1 MQERCLE
8 TPCYDWPEDNF
19 GSLFLSGCR
28 YVCGDGII
36 TPYGA
41 RGFNE
46 SLTTSHDDGEEDE
59 DEFEDTGSGDGESD
73 LDIPKGRKKRQ
84 TNMTDRILEPPHLC
98 FPKDGNV
105 VCHVYTQFS
114 EQLAVNVTLEPSPE
128 LLIAS
133 DWCRYRLSGA
143 VKCHQPQ
150 HDHTCKI
157 VCDLD
162 DPYSRSDSLLTVS
175 QCRHTIG
182 DPELTFWSY
191 LILRSIADIFPT
203 TALALLISCLAVGTR
218 ETPHF
223 MCRPL
228 VFGAIGFGLF
238 PLIADIAFAVLP
250 SELDEYFINF
260 GSFGILSLISTL
272 ILIFNRSLPLS
283 PVDYHLHS
291 GTGQLTLQGAGG
303 ETAALMVILML
314 LGIFWSALD
323 SYFPWFVLS
332 ASMIPCILLLYFAG
346 SVVEYCG
353 HSNLLITAFTF
364 YIIRYTGLLL
374 FTNEIWLGLLGV
386 LEIFTIVMSWS
397 TAILYLRHL
406 VPRHL
411 TVTGQALAVIAFF
424 CLGRCLGSVVGGLLG
439 EDSHKLSYWV
449 HKSCT
454 LYKVGAVTATIIAS
468 VYFIVYHCCLKPWCL
483 KQNKYDR
490 YRNPQVT
497 VQGTNSNGT
506 YTPLKVYNQDNKGP
520 AKGEQ
525 IRY

>member
-28 YVCGDGII
+28 YVCGDGVIKQ
-36 TPYGA
+36 YGIQ
-41 RGFNE
+41 GFNE
-46 SLTTSHDDGEEDE
+46 SEPGITDDDEGSGE
-59 DEFEDTGSGDGESD
+59 TGSGDTGNYD
-73 LDIPKGRKKRQ
+73 DYPPLHRKKRQ
-84 TNMTDRILEPPHLC
+84 TMTDRILEPPHLC
-98 FPKDGNV
+98 FPKDGNTI
-105 VCHVYTQFS
+105 CHVYTQYS
-114 EQLAVNVTLEPSPE
+114 EQLVVNVTLKPSPD
-128 LLIAS
+128 LLLEN
-133 DWCRYRLSGA
+133 DWCRYKVEGT

-150 HDHTCKI
+150 NDHTCKI

-162 DPYSRSDSLLTVS
+162 NPYSRSDSLLTVS

-191 LILRSIADIFPT
+191 LILRSVADIFPT
-203 TALALLISCLAVGTR
+203 TALALLISCLVVGTR
-218 ETPHF
+218 ETPQF
-223 MCRPL
+223 ICRPL
-228 VFGAIGFGLF
+228 VFGAVGFGLF
-238 PLIADIAFAVLP
+238 PVIADVLLLVLP
-250 SELDEYFINF
+250 SDVNEYFINF
-260 GSFGILSLISTL
+260 GFFAVLSIISTL

-291 GTGQLTLQGAGG
+291 GTGQLKLRGAGG
-303 ETAALMVILML
+303 ETAALMGVLVL
-314 LGIFWSALD
+314 LGIFWSSLD

-332 ASMIPCILLLYFAG
+332 ASMIPCILLVYFAG

-374 FTNEIWLGLLGV
+374 FTNEIWLSLLGI
-386 LEIFTIVMSWS
+386 LEIFTIVLSWS

-454 LYKVGAVTATIIAS
+454 LYKVGAVAATVIAS
-468 VYFIVYHCCLKPWCL
+468 VYFIVYHCCLKPRCL

-506 YTPLKVYNQDNKGP
+506 YTPLKVYNNQDNKGQ
-520 AKGEQ
+520 AKDEQ